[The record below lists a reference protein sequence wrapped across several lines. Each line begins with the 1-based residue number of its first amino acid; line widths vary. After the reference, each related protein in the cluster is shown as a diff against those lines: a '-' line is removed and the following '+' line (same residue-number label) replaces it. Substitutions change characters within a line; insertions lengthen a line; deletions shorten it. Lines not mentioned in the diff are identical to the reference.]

1 MYQFFT
7 SFFFYLNIV
16 ILIWTYTV
24 KNLFILLQKRPI
36 IIFFACNLNPYD
48 KIKKRV

>member
-24 KNLFILLQKRPI
+24 KNLFILLQKC
-36 IIFFACNLNPYD
+36 ACNLNPYD